1 MGILLDHKSHNCHYD
16 DELKVSGMIIYGAG
30 MAGLLAAN
38 ILRRFN
44 PVVKEAQP
52 SLPNNHAALLRFRS
66 PSVGDSCGVPFSKV
80 SVKKA
85 ICYEGKMFNEP
96 NIFFSNKYS
105 LKVTGAITDRS
116 INNLE
121 NAERYIAPLN
131 LISLMA
137 ANCNIEYK
145 EVLSS
150 ISMSCER
157 KIPLISTIPMP
168 TMMEIVGWRKRPDF
182 RSKPIWSQTGL
193 IAEPDVNV
201 CQTIYY
207 PDPMKTYYRVSVIGN
222 IIIAEHSSPPEQ
234 NPGPTLMGLLR
245 DDFGIDAR
253 KIDNIKQQEQKYGKI
268 LPIEERLRKEFI
280 FYLTEEYGIFSLGR
294 FATWRQLILDDIVK
308 DVAVVERLID
318 SDSIYD
324 ISLYR
329 SERNDK

>member
-1 MGILLDHKSHNCHYD
+1 LGMLLDNKPHNCHYH
-16 DELKVSGMIIYGAG
+16 DELKGADMIIYGAG

-38 ILRRFN
+38 VLRRFN
-44 PVVKEAQP
+44 PIVKEAKP

-80 SVKKA
+80 NVKKA
-85 ICYEGKMFNEP
+85 ICYEGKIYNEP

-116 INNLE
+116 INNLD

-150 ISMSCER
+150 VSMSCER

-168 TMMEIVGWRKRPDF
+168 TMMDIVGWGKKPNF

-193 IAEPDVNV
+193 VTDPDVNV
-201 CQTIYY
+201 YQTIYY
-207 PDPMKTYYRVSVIGN
+207 PDPIQTHYRVSVIGN
-222 IIIAEHSSPPEQ
+222 IIIAEHSSRPEQ
-234 NPGPTLMGLLR
+234 NAGPTLMGLLR
-245 DDFGIDAR
+245 DDFGIDA
-253 KIDNIKQQEQKYGKI
+253 KTIDDIKQQEQKYGKI
-268 LPIEERLRKEFI
+268 LPIEEKLRKEFI
-280 FYLTEEYGIFSLGR
+280 FHLTEEYGIFSLGR
-294 FATWRQLILDDIVK
+294 FATWRQLILDDVVK

-329 SERNDK
+329 SERNDQ